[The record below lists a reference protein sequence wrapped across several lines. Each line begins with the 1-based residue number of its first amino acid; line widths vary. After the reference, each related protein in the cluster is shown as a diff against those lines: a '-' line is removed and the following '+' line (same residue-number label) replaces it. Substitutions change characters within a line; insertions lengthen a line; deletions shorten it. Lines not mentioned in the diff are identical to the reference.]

1 MSVVINSNISYG
13 YVTLIDAFAKANN
26 LELELSEIKEMGEVF
41 PKIRIS
47 YQEDSDTAYQITFM
61 SMRHLGFENMLCD
74 YLIRCGVPAGM
85 IPSGS
90 RGVNRDMKKLDQEWE
105 ERRKE
110 LGFR

>member
-1 MSVVINSNISYG
+1 MAIIVNTGISFG

-26 LELELSEIKEMGEVF
+26 LELELAEISKETTY
-41 PKIRIS
+41 PKLKIT

-74 YLIRCGVPAGM
+74 YLIKCGIAPGM
-85 IPSGS
+85 IAVG
-90 RGVNRDMKKLDQEWE
+90 RQGVNRDMKKLDQAWE